1 MRALKDYQLIFCRN
15 EITNAE
21 FRWFVGLESRKVAHK
36 LLRDACVKVIAR
48 GKYSKYILPDLG

>member
-1 MRALKDYQLIFCRN
+1 MRAIKDQQLIFGRN

-36 LLRDACVKVIAR
+36 LLKEGCVNVIAR
-48 GKYSKYILPDLG
+48 GKYSKYILSDLG